1 MFKKTL
7 LRCLVDQNR
16 NIQRTIP
23 LRERRMVPMS
33 FRLKLFC
40 TGPRPSI
47 LLQCRVAL
55 ARLRSGARPLCL
67 FWVLGGTIT
76 TGPSQRS
83 ASRFGSPLASCRAGC
98 RHFWAQVEIYTI
110 CLMRKR
116 KRDGKVT
123 YRPLPDSM
131 LIRASQQ
138 GDLDR
143 IVEKLRRFDHAINCI
158 FACPDLR

>member
-1 MFKKTL
+1 
-7 LRCLVDQNR
+7 
-16 NIQRTIP
+16 
-23 LRERRMVPMS
+23 
-33 FRLKLFC
+33 
-40 TGPRPSI
+40 
-47 LLQCRVAL
+47 
-55 ARLRSGARPLCL
+55 
-67 FWVLGGTIT
+67 
-76 TGPSQRS
+76 
-83 ASRFGSPLASCRAGC
+83 
-98 RHFWAQVEIYTI
+98 
-110 CLMRKR
+110 MRKR